1 MVSESPGIITACNL
15 IDYVDINGFNAIIF
29 LKKGLTVK
37 RKNILLITIAL
48 FILTGGLYFAAELY
62 IKGKAEKKIERLV
75 LKADEYVKIK
85 YGKVTFCLLKNDLEI
100 SDLTLTIDNEN
111 KLTVEKT
118 VINKF
123 DSKSKIPSYLDISL
137 QGIDIVTGKN
147 ESYINRFFSFLGY
160 RDKMPLNLKLDYKYT
175 KETGIFNINALEIFS
190 ENAGKLT
197 FSFNFSNLTFENISF
212 LDGLFSEDNPVLI
225 EGATVKLTDNSITGK
240 SLYTISQLIKM
251 DLTDFKKLL
260 DLQVDFYVKQIN
272 SNMSAESIAKIKTYI
287 AEPDEIVF
295 IASPAEPVPL
305 YTFYINYNKPFK
317 LLNILEFQVK

>member
-1 MVSESPGIITACNL
+1 
-15 IDYVDINGFNAIIF
+15 
-29 LKKGLTVK
+29 VK

-48 FILTGGLYFAAELY
+48 FILTCGLYFTAELY
-62 IKGKAEKKIERLV
+62 ITGKAEKKIENLV

-85 YGKVTFCLLKNDLEI
+85 YGKTRYFLLKNDLVI

-111 KLTVEKT
+111 ILTIEKA
-118 VINKF
+118 VINKS

-137 QGIDIVTGKN
+137 NGIDIVNRTN
-147 ESYINRFFSFLGY
+147 ESYINKFFDFLGY
-160 RDKMPLNLKLDYKYT
+160 KEKMPLNLKLDYKYS

-190 ENAGKLT
+190 KNAGSLTCSFKFTNLIFENA
-197 FSFNFSNLTFENISF
+197 SF

-251 DLTDFKKLL
+251 DLPDFKKLL
-260 DLQVDFYVKQIN
+260 DLQIDFYAKQIN
-272 SNMSAESIAKIKTYI
+272 SNMSAESIGKIKNYI
-287 AEPDEIVF
+287 NEPDEIVF
-295 IASPAEPVPL
+295 TASPSKPVPL

-317 LLNILEFQVK
+317 LLNILEFQVR